1 MTFRNW
7 LNQNYNTLIQLTYKI
22 DKEHGEELLHFTIDK
37 FLCNGDSEFLDG
49 LTDENKLK
57 YVSRTLSLQSKSKS
71 SQFYREYKKYT
82 IITNNDILPIQVDE
96 VEHHQLKEKQ
106 LDFIEDELNN
116 MSWFS
121 SLLFRRYVEMNYSA
135 QQLADKLVIPL
146 STVQYHLKK
155 VKTQIRNNW
164 NNNKDLY
171 I

>member
-7 LNQNYNTLIQLTYKI
+7 LNQNYSTLQQLTNRI
-22 DKEHGEELLHFTIDK
+22 DKENGEELLHFTIDK
-37 FLCNGDSEFLDG
+37 FLCNADNDFLDG
-49 LTDENKLK
+49 LSDENKLK
-57 YVSRTLSLQSKSKS
+57 YVSRTLALQSKSKS
-71 SQFYREYKKYT
+71 SQFYREFKKFT
-82 IITNNDILPIQVDE
+82 IITNNDILMNIKDDM
-96 VEHHQLKEKQ
+96 HDTTIKEQQ
-106 LDFIEDELNN
+106 LDFIDTQLND

-121 SLLFRRYVEMNYSA
+121 SLLFRRYVEMDYSA

-155 VKTQIRNNW
+155 VKTQIKNNW

>member
-1 MTFRNW
+1 MTFKSW
-7 LNQNYNTLIQLTYKI
+7 LNQNYNKLVELSNRI
-22 DKEHGEELLHFTIDK
+22 DKEHGEELLHFTLDK
-37 FLCNGDSEFLDG
+37 FLYDGDNEFFDNIP
-49 LTDENKLK
+49 DEKKLNYISK
-57 YVSRTLSLQSKSKS
+57 TLHIQSTSKS

-82 IITNNDILPIQVDE
+82 IITNNDILPTIEDDMEDIFIKEQ
-96 VEHHQLKEKQ
+96 QLN
-106 LDFIEDELNN
+106 FIEDQLND